1 MSEIKNDA
9 KELLKVHGAPQRQVY
24 LDSENSGLVFP
35 EALSEMV
42 NCYMNVG
49 YGHPS
54 ITHKVG
60 WESYEILVKSSE
72 IISKTIGCSPDELVY
87 LHSGTEANNLA
98 ILGLAKTYGKFRKKI
113 VVSSVEHLSIIYTAE
128 SLIGNGFDV
137 VKVPVNGEGFVD
149 VDFLSSVI
157 DSNTLMVSVGFVNH
171 EIGTIQ
177 DLRGLVE
184 VVKDRDEN
192 IIFHTDAADALGKI
206 KFNLKDLGVD
216 LASFSGHKVY
226 GPKGAACLYVREGL
240 NIEPILY
247 GQLSTQR
254 LWPGVEN
261 VPSIAGFSK
270 AVDIMRN
277 NFDDFNIK
285 MKTFRDKIIDGILNG
300 VDGTILN
307 GPKGVLR
314 ASDNVNISF
323 LYCEGEA
330 ITVELSLRGIYVSS
344 GSACTSRILQPSHI
358 LIAIGRRFEEAH
370 GSILMKV
377 TPMHNVDD
385 IDYVLKQVP
394 EAINRVR
401 SISPFRVR

>member
-1 MSEIKNDA
+1 
-9 KELLKVHGAPQRQVY
+9 
-24 LDSENSGLVFP
+24 
-35 EALSEMV
+35 
-42 NCYMNVG
+42 
-49 YGHPS
+49 
-54 ITHKVG
+54 
-60 WESYEILVKSSE
+60 
-72 IISKTIGCSPDELVY
+72 
-87 LHSGTEANNLA
+87 
-98 ILGLAKTYGKFRKKI
+98 
-113 VVSSVEHLSIIYTAE
+113 
-128 SLIGNGFDV
+128 
-137 VKVPVNGEGFVD
+137 
-149 VDFLSSVI
+149 
-157 DSNTLMVSVGFVNH
+157 
-171 EIGTIQ
+171 
-177 DLRGLVE
+177 
-184 VVKDRDEN
+184 KDRDEN
-192 IIFHTDAADALGKI
+192 IIFHTDAVDALGRI

-216 LASFSGHKVY
+216 LASFSSHKVY

-285 MKTFRDKIIDGILNG
+285 MKTLRDKIIDGILNG

-307 GPKGVLR
+307 GPKGDLR

-323 LYCEGEA
+323 PYCEGEA

-377 TPMHNVDD
+377 TPMHNVND
-385 IDYVLKQVP
+385 IDYVLEQVP